1 MRLKKII
8 AAVSACAVAA
18 LSMAAM
24 TVNVGAAAVV
34 GKAIVAGQMGVY
46 TQWDTSAA
54 NANGSTIAEID
65 GNAQYEATWN
75 ITGSGASSI
84 DMLMLE
90 ISGADTNNADIKD
103 FTSTKYPNLSISI
116 DEVWIDGIKIM
127 SYTTSAD
134 ATDYNYY
141 QDNLGKARVYL
152 SSNQATP
159 KLCQDIQTNTAVTQ
173 QVRVV
178 FTVSGL
184 DTVGTSNVTES
195 PLTTESTTPPTEAA
209 TTEALIQDP
218 LITTDDGAQ
227 GGFSGAETTVD
238 AATTGDGGVAAI
250 AIAGLAVTAGAA
262 VLSKVKFGRKK
273 KK

>member
-1 MRLKKII
+1 MRCFIMKLKRFI

-18 LSMAAM
+18 ISMAAM

-46 TQWDTSAA
+46 TQWDLSTAV
-54 NANGSTIAEID
+54 ANGSTIAEID

-75 ITGSGASSI
+75 ITGGGADSI

-103 FTSTKYPNLSISI
+103 FTSTKYPNLSITI
-116 DEVWIDGIKIM
+116 DEVWIDGIRIM
-127 SYTTSAD
+127 SYATSAD
-134 ATDYNYY
+134 AADYNYY
-141 QDNLGKARVYL
+141 EDNFGKARVYL

-159 KLCQDIQTNTAVTQ
+159 KLCQDIQTNTSVTQ
-173 QVRVV
+173 QVRVL

-184 DTVGTSNVTES
+184 DTVGTSNVTSS
-195 PLTTESTTPPTEAA
+195 PTDSTFPTEA
-209 TTEALIQDP
+209 TTSTDPNAL
-218 LITTDDGAQ
+218 TTQSNGLA
-227 GGFSGAETTVD
+227 GGFGNVTTAVD
-238 AATTGDGGVAAI
+238 AATTGDGGIAAI

-262 VLSKVKFGRKK
+262 ALSKVKFKGKK